1 MSVSRVVGLACIA
14 VALWA
19 GMVTMSTAQIGQSGK
34 AVRVPDAE
42 DPALYAHIE
51 YLIKMLESKNRVI
64 RRSVHQALVAIGEP
78 ALPAL
83 ETASAGAKAPDQAE
97 AAKRI
102 AAAIRKR
109 TEKQA
114 AGVASNTGVQ
124 RPKGRRGPRGPSE
137 EELARIL
144 KTVGSDPALAAE
156 IKRLLEQRRQERLQ
170 GMGRPQ
176 GRRPGRGPTE
186 EGLGKVLES
195 VGSDPAMAGQVKRL
209 LDERGKALKE
219 LKGQA
224 GQLDDI
230 AMKERRRALQRDFR
244 SKLNDLLGAEQAK
257 AFMKAL
263 QSRQKPKAD
272 GTERPKPK
280 KANRFDRSA
289 GRQSW

>member
-14 VALWA
+14 VALCA
-19 GMVTMSTAQIGQSGK
+19 GMVTMSTAQIGQTGP

-51 YLIKMLESKNRVI
+51 YLVKMLDSKNRLI
-64 RRSVHQALVAIGEP
+64 RRSVHQALVAIGPP

-97 AAKRI
+97 AANRI

-114 AGVASNTGVQ
+114 AKGTSIAGVQ
-124 RPKGRRGPRGPSE
+124 RPQGGRRLRGPSE
-137 EELARIL
+137 EELAKIL
-144 KTVGSDPALAAE
+144 QSVGSDPALAAE
-156 IKRLLEQRRQERLQ
+156 VKRLLDQRRQGQ
-170 GMGRPQ
+170 PQ
-176 GRRPGRGPTE
+176 GRPRAHGPTE
-186 EGLGKVLES
+186 EALGKALAS
-195 VGSDPAMAGQVKRL
+195 VGCDPALAGQVKRL
-209 LDERGKALKE
+209 MDERNQALKD
-219 LKGQA
+219 LKKQA

-263 QSRQKPKAD
+263 QSRPKAKAD
-272 GTERPKPK
+272 GTEGKKPAR
-280 KANRFDRSA
+280 ANRFDRSA
-289 GRQSW
+289 GDQPR